1 MRKLLTYLRPYTIV
15 IVAAL
20 VMMFIELAIEL
31 AQPLII
37 SIIIDEGIIAGDS
50 DPVWRWGLLMIGL
63 SFISLVAGVFNSFF
77 AAHVSQSV
85 GWQIRD
91 DLFAKIQQFSFANL
105 SVFSNASLTTRLT
118 NDVTQIQNTLL
129 MSMRIMARAPA
140 LVIGGVVMAFVI
152 NWRIAI
158 VLLVTVPILFVF
170 LVWLFVRAGRL
181 FRGVQ
186 KQLDVLNGIV
196 HENLT
201 AVRLVKAFVRRKFE
215 GERFQRAAEQ
225 LRDRTTFAF
234 RYVEVTMPVILLL
247 MNIGIIGVLWLGN
260 VNINTGNATTGEV
273 VAIINYS
280 TRTAMA
286 LGVFSMIIMNLSR
299 AKASSD
305 RIFEVLES
313 KVDEFENDKRVD
325 DKAIVGDIRMANVSF
340 SYNSSPN
347 QVLRNIDLSFE
358 PKSSVAILG
367 ATGSGKT
374 TLMQLIARLYE
385 PDDGQIYI
393 DQSSIDTYPLK
404 NYREQIGYVPQAV
417 TLLSGTIRDVVS
429 FGHKHADDE
438 QIAKALQAAQI
449 YETVIGL
456 PEGLD
461 TLIGQRGVNLSGGQ
475 KQRLTIAR
483 ALLRKPSILLLDDS
497 TSALDA
503 TTEMNLL
510 KAIEAYGCTTVIV
523 TQKVSTTKAMDQVIL
538 LNNGEIES
546 SGTHE
551 DLLNRSA
558 IYREIYESQ
567 HERGHT
573 Q

>member
-1 MRKLLTYLRPYTIV
+1 
-15 IVAAL
+15 
-20 VMMFIELAIEL
+20 
-31 AQPLII
+31 
-37 SIIIDEGIIAGDS
+37 
-50 DPVWRWGLLMIGL
+50 
-63 SFISLVAGVFNSFF
+63 
-77 AAHVSQSV
+77 
-85 GWQIRD
+85 
-91 DLFAKIQQFSFANL
+91 
-105 SVFSNASLTTRLT
+105 
-118 NDVTQIQNTLL
+118 
-129 MSMRIMARAPA
+129 
-140 LVIGGVVMAFVI
+140 MAFVI

-158 VLLVTVPILFVF
+158 VLLVTVPILFIF

-313 KVDEFENDKRVD
+313 KVDDFENDKRVD

-340 SYNSSPN
+340 SYNRSTN

-367 ATGSGKT
+367 ATGSGKRRSCSSSLVCMN
-374 TLMQLIARLYE
+374 LMMGRFI
-385 PDDGQIYI
+385 
-393 DQSSIDTYPLK
+393 SI
-404 NYREQIGYVPQAV
+404 N
-417 TLLSGTIRDVVS
+417 
-429 FGHKHADDE
+429 
-438 QIAKALQAAQI
+438 
-449 YETVIGL
+449 
-456 PEGLD
+456 
-461 TLIGQRGVNLSGGQ
+461 
-475 KQRLTIAR
+475 
-483 ALLRKPSILLLDDS
+483 LLLIH
-497 TSALDA
+497 TRLK
-503 TTEMNLL
+503 TTE
-510 KAIEAYGCTTVIV
+510 
-523 TQKVSTTKAMDQVIL
+523 
-538 LNNGEIES
+538 
-546 SGTHE
+546 
-551 DLLNRSA
+551 NRLVMFPK
-558 IYREIYESQ
+558 R
-567 HERGHT
+567 
-573 Q
+573 